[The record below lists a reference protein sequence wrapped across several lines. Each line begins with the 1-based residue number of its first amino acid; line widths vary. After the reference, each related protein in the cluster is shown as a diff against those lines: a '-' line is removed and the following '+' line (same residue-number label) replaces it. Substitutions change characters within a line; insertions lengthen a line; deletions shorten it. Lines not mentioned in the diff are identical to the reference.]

1 MRILTVLA
9 VAAVAAGVYQYRQ
22 SQARRSGPE
31 QPAQALPDDMLAE
44 RVRVS
49 IAGAASSPVEVSA
62 AKGVVSLRG
71 RTRSRAE
78 RDLVEAAAL
87 AVPGVSQV
95 TNFLEIQ
102 DQPQVALP

>member
-1 MRILTVLA
+1 MRILTILA

-22 SQARRSGPE
+22 SRRPSRE
-31 QPAQALPDDMLAE
+31 QLRPADAVPDDMLAE

-62 AKGVVSLRG
+62 ANGVVSLRG

>member
-22 SQARRSGPE
+22 SRRPSHQQR
-31 QPAQALPDDMLAE
+31 QPAGAVPDDMLSD

-49 IAGAASSPVEVSA
+49 IAGAASSPVHVSA
-62 AKGVVSLRG
+62 ANGVVSLRG
-71 RTRSRAE
+71 RIRSRAE

-102 DQPQVALP
+102 DQPQVSMP